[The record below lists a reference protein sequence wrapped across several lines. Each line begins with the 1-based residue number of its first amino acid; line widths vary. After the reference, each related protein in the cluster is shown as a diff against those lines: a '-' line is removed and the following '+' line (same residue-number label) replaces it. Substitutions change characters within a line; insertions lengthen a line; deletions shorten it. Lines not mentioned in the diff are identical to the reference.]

1 MLQLSEKSYHV
12 AKLVVVKADKYGKVM
27 LDTNKYSTSPRLALS
42 TVYLEVCSDTV
53 KVMDEK
59 YNEIVKHARL
69 YEKYA
74 ESMDWLPYIYLMSK
88 RPNALKYTGFYQE
101 LPDVWRKY
109 LNDAEPQIKRDALMA
124 LNAILQKHDISTAT
138 DALSATLAK
147 GVKDAA
153 SIITSYQRITSHSPN
168 MQPMKLSDNVIDMP
182 AFSTDNNIYDSL
194 LRKQVSQ

>member
-1 MLQLSEKSYHV
+1 MSYLKQISKQCFSFPEKSYHV

-88 RPNALKYTGFYQE
+88 RPNALKYTGF
-101 LPDVWRKY
+101 LSGTTGC
-109 LNDAEPQIKRDALMA
+109 MA
-124 LNAILQKHDISTAT
+124 
-138 DALSATLAK
+138 
-147 GVKDAA
+147 
-153 SIITSYQRITSHSPN
+153 
-168 MQPMKLSDNVIDMP
+168 
-182 AFSTDNNIYDSL
+182 
-194 LRKQVSQ
+194 